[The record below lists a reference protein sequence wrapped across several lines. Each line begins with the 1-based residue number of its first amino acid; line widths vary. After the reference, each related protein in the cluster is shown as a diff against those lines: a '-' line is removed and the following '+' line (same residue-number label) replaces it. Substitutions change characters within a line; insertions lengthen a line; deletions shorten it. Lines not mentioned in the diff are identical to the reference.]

1 MAPDMLM
8 GYPTFVVSIFG
19 IGLLTAVIGDLASQL
34 GCTISL
40 KDSIT
45 AIGFVALGTS
55 VPGTNKEMRKIED
68 IALTLEVVALV
79 RVVVNMFNF
88 LHCFNRTSPRHPSF
102 PPDDATQVYGTAP

>member
-1 MAPDMLM
+1 MVPDLLM

-55 VPGTNKEMRKIED
+55 VPGTDKELRKLEN
-68 IALTLEVVALV
+68 IALTLEVVVLV
-79 RVVVNMFNF
+79 RVVVNMLTSFI
-88 LHCFNRTSPRHPSF
+88 FNRTSPRHPSF
-102 PPDDATQVYGTAP
+102 PLAGATQVHGTAP